1 MITIH
6 EVAKAANVSI
16 STVSR
21 VMNQSDSVSEETR
34 KKVLKEI
41 RELGYLPNASAKKAA
56 RKSVKLIGAL
66 FPDISNNVFGRI
78 LQGLNSIVSPLG
90 YNIII

>member
-21 VMNQSDSVSEETR
+21 VMNQSDFVSEETR
-34 KKVLKEI
+34 
-41 RELGYLPNASAKKAA
+41 
-56 RKSVKLIGAL
+56 RK
-66 FPDISNNVFGRI
+66 F
-78 LQGLNSIVSPLG
+78 
-90 YNIII
+90 